1 MAEVEPLLKARGLV
15 RVFKTGGG
23 VLGGGR
29 AELRAVDGVD
39 LDVWRGETLGIV
51 GESGCGKTTLGRL
64 LLRLLEPTA
73 GRVEFDGQQL
83 TGLSRRQLRPFRRR
97 MQVVFQDPYA
107 SLNPRMKVG
116 RIIAE
121 GMEFH
126 GLASGAE
133 LRTQVLELME
143 RVGLGADAWDRYPHE
158 FSGGQRQR
166 ICIARAL
173 AVKPELV
180 VADEPVSA
188 LDVSIQAQILNL
200 LGELQQEFGL
210 TFVFISHDLR
220 VVEHFSHRVAVMYL
234 GRVVETAPARD
245 IYERPLHP
253 YTAALLSA
261 VPRVDAKARTQRV
274 VLKGDVPS
282 PVSPPGGCPF
292 HPRCPVAEARCSS
305 EVPRLLPRGD
315 ERSVACLLV

>member
-1 MAEVEPLLKARGLV
+1 MAEVKPLLKARGLV

-23 VLGGGR
+23 VFGAGR

-73 GRVEFDGQQL
+73 GTVEFDGQQL
-83 TGLSRRQLRPFRRR
+83 TGLSRGQLRPFRRR

-200 LGELQQEFGL
+200 LAELQQEFGL

-292 HPRCPVAEARCSS
+292 HPRCPVAEARCST

-315 ERSVACLLV
+315 DRSVACLLA

>member
-15 RVFKTGGG
+15 KVFKTGGG
-23 VLGGGR
+23 VFGGGS

-73 GRVEFDGQQL
+73 GSVEFDGQQL

-200 LGELQQEFGL
+200 LGEL
-210 TFVFISHDLR
+210 
-220 VVEHFSHRVAVMYL
+220 
-234 GRVVETAPARD
+234 
-245 IYERPLHP
+245 
-253 YTAALLSA
+253 
-261 VPRVDAKARTQRV
+261 
-274 VLKGDVPS
+274 
-282 PVSPPGGCPF
+282 
-292 HPRCPVAEARCSS
+292 
-305 EVPRLLPRGD
+305 
-315 ERSVACLLV
+315 

>member
-1 MAEVEPLLKARGLV
+1 
-15 RVFKTGGG
+15 
-23 VLGGGR
+23 
-29 AELRAVDGVD
+29 
-39 LDVWRGETLGIV
+39 
-51 GESGCGKTTLGRL
+51 
-64 LLRLLEPTA
+64 LRLLEPTA
-73 GRVEFDGQQL
+73 GSVEFEGQQL